1 MNSHQSIDWELMLIN
16 YFDELRLSYSQKKYL
31 ILGDMNE
38 LGVDSL
44 KYHIEIINFIIQ
56 KKIHK
61 VIICGKLLKLAL
73 DKKYNKNIQYM
84 SNLKSI
90 IEYLKKNIDD
100 NDFILIKGSNSAL
113 TGKLSKYLLS
123 KGGI

>member
-1 MNSHQSIDWELMLIN
+1 M
-16 YFDELRLSYSQKKYL
+16 
-31 ILGDMNE
+31 
-38 LGVDSL
+38 
-44 KYHIEIINFIIQ
+44 
-56 KKIHK
+56 
-61 VIICGKLLKLAL
+61 KLAL